1 MKYLSLTS
9 DKAKLGLSVLT
20 IKYYVLFTG
29 FVGQLV
35 KYLGL
40 TNDKAKFGWCV
51 LTIRDSVLFTG
62 FVAQLVKY
70 LGLIKFN
77 RHFIPLP

>member
-20 IKYYVLFTG
+20 IKYVLFTG